1 MLNEVLVGYLQ
12 LFLETKFE
20 KLAASA
26 AGCIIRELRNDNQFC
41 LGYPSLPVLEL
52 TIEID
57 PLWYGIFPISKYLV
71 VHHLFMMSCPFQDLL
86 PYLYELFS
94 QHLQL
99 GLVTLV
105 VGES

>member
-1 MLNEVLVGYLQ
+1 MLNEVLVGYLE
-12 LFLETKFE
+12 LFLETEFVE
-20 KLAASA
+20 LSAST
-26 AGCIIRELRNDNQFC
+26 AGGIISELRSDNQIC

-57 PLWYGIFPISKYLV
+57 PLWYGIFTIFKYLV

>member
-26 AGCIIRELRNDNQFC
+26 AGCIIRELRSDNQLCF
-41 LGYPSLPVLEL
+41 GYPSLPVLKL
-52 TIEID
+52 AIEIN
-57 PLWYGIFPISKYLV
+57 PLWYEIFIISKYLV
-71 VHHLFMMSCPFQDLL
+71 VHHLFMMSCLFQDLL
-86 PYLYELFS
+86 SYFYELFS
-94 QHLQL
+94 QHLKL
-99 GLVTLV
+99 RLVTLV